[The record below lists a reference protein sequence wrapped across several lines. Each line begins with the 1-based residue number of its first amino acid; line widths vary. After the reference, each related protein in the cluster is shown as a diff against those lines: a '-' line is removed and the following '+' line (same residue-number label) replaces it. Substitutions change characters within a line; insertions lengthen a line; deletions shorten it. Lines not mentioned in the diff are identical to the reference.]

1 MDCAFRVAWWLT
13 DACAGSLSLMINF
26 RERATAVF
34 GLGFVGFVIVG
45 TVAAQ
50 SSLPAASVSQIDA
63 AAASVMTATGVPS
76 ASVAVVQGGKIA
88 FVKAYGKARLEPVM
102 MAEPGMQYSIGSV
115 SKQFT
120 AALILLL
127 VQDGKVK
134 LDDPVGKYL
143 PELTRANEVTVRQV
157 LSMTSGYQDFWP
169 EDYVMTSMMKPTN
182 PQQILDVWGKKALDF
197 EPGTKW
203 QYSNTNYVIAGRIAE
218 IVPGKPLIE
227 QLQERIFRPL
237 KMTGVFNSDASRLPA
252 SDPTGYYQHALG
264 PLRPAPQEG
273 TGWMFAAGELAMPAS
288 DLALWNISL
297 MNRALLAP
305 ASYDE
310 MFREVK
316 LKDGS
321 GTHYGLGVFVGE
333 QSGHPAVWHSGEVSG
348 FVSQNTVF
356 PDDKVAVTV
365 LTNEDAS
372 SAAGALAQKIESVLL
387 GGAEGSSE
395 SAAAEERALKIFSG
409 LQEGRI
415 DRSQLTAFCDAY
427 FTTEAVQ
434 DFATSLKPLGT
445 PSSFK
450 QVVEEQRGGMTFR
463 VFKVGFAGKQVR
475 VTTYEE
481 PDGKFEQYLVIPAGG

>member
-1 MDCAFRVAWWLT
+1 MVGMVLAQNTLAP
-13 DACAGSLSLMINF
+13 DAVTG
-26 RERATAVF
+26 
-34 GLGFVGFVIVG
+34 
-45 TVAAQ
+45 
-50 SSLPAASVSQIDA
+50 IDSA
-63 AAASVMTATGVPS
+63 AADVLKSTGVPS

-102 MAEPGMQYSIGSV
+102 LAEPGMQYSIGSV

-169 EDYVMTSMMKPTN
+169 EDYVMTSMMQPAT
-182 PQQILDVWGKKALDF
+182 PQHILDVWAKKPLDF

-218 IVPGKPLIE
+218 IVAGKPLID
-227 QLQERIFRPL
+227 QLQERIFKPL
-237 KMTGVFNSDASRLPA
+237 KMNGVLNSDASRLPA

-273 TGWMFAAGELAMPAS
+273 AGWMFAAGELAMPAS

-297 MNRALLAP
+297 MNRTLLEP
-305 ASYDE
+305 TSYDE

-321 GTHYGLGVFVGE
+321 GTHYGLGVQVGE
-333 QSGHPAVWHSGEVSG
+333 RDGHRFVSHSGEVSG
-348 FVSQNTVF
+348 FVSQNVVY
-356 PDDKVAVTV
+356 PEDKAAVTV

-372 SAAGALAQKIESVLL
+372 SAAGALARKIAPLVLSGSVTT
-387 GGAEGSSE
+387 GATDGT
-395 SAAAEERALKIFSG
+395 AAAEKRALDIFTG
-409 LQEGRI
+409 LQDGKL
-415 DRSQLTAFCDAY
+415 DRTQLTAFCNAY
-427 FTTEAVQ
+427 FTDEAVA
-434 DFATSLKPLGT
+434 DFSSSLKPLGV

-450 QVVEEQRGGMTFR
+450 QTDDELRGGMTFR
-463 VFKVGFAGKQVR
+463 IFEVSFPDRKLR
-475 VTTYEE
+475 VTVYEE
-481 PDGKFEQYLVIPAGG
+481 PDGKLEQYLVIPSGS